1 MTDEPS
7 PDPMAQLIE
16 QLRAATPGI
25 PERDLPRFVAA
36 ITNPGAYLPCEESV
50 PRSGVPTGTITTHRF
65 TSTVVYPG
73 VARDARL
80 YVPAVQLR
88 DGPLA
93 LMVFQDGAMYL
104 GPQVCAPVVF
114 DNLIAAGDM
123 PPCAALFVEPG
134 ETGPGLPVYGGAGNR
149 SVEYDSLG
157 DAYARF
163 VIEELVPALTTDLE
177 LWHDPAARAICGLS
191 SGGICAFNA
200 AWERP
205 DFFGKVVS
213 HCGSF
218 VDIRGGHVLPAR
230 VRSADAKPLRVY
242 LQTGERDLDI
252 LFGCWP
258 LANRELASALDY
270 RGYDHQFVIGEGG
283 HSLAHGGAL
292 FAETL
297 RWLWRD
303 WRECRAADR
312 AGAFR

>member
-1 MTDEPS
+1 MTEAS
-7 PDPMAQLIE
+7 TPDPLVQMTA
-16 QLRAATPGI
+16 QLRAAMPGI
-25 PERDLPRFVAA
+25 PEQDLPRFVAA
-36 ITNPGAYLPCEESV
+36 ITNPGAYAPCDESA
-50 PRSGVPTGTITTHRF
+50 PRPGVPTGVVSTHRF
-65 TSTVVYPG
+65 KSMHVYPG
-73 VARDARL
+73 VAREVRL
-80 YVPAVQLR
+80 YVPNARLH

-93 LMVFQDGAMYL
+93 LTVFQDGAMYL
-104 GPQVCAPVVF
+104 GPQVAATVVF

-134 ETGPGLPVYGGAGNR
+134 ETGPGLPTYGGMGNR

-163 VIEELVPALTTDLE
+163 LIEELIPALTSEVE
-177 LWHDPAARAICGLS
+177 LCDVPAARAICGLS

-205 DFFGKVVS
+205 DFFGKVIS

-218 VDIRGGHVLPAR
+218 VDIRGGHLLPAL
-230 VRSADAKPLRVY
+230 VRREAAKPLRVF
-242 LQTGERDLDI
+242 LQTGEHDLDI

-258 LANRELASALDY
+258 LANRGLASALDY
-270 RGYDHQFVIGEGG
+270 RGYDHRFVVGEGG

-303 WRECRAADR
+303 WRDTRAAVR
-312 AGAFR
+312 TGELR